1 MKNVQKLLA
10 LILAFV
16 FSFTMVSAWPDAAA
30 AEENVS
36 TANRY
41 NVVLVMDKSGS
52 LRDADGV
59 GTDPDGLRFDA
70 MKLFLGLLTETGN
83 KVGAIAFDETIRYDS
98 GLKAVDSLDGKKEL
112 VQAVEA
118 LGTSYDTDIGLAVL
132 RAAETLSGMKDKNG
146 LPCAILLLTDG
157 MTDFSGNPRSWFLHD
172 RSEAAAQRALQI
184 AQEEGITIHGILLD
198 VDGRAQNGEDE
209 IRFYTDGTRGQ
220 IETVSSPED
229 LTAAFAR
236 FYSIINKTEYNN
248 TNRVVFPDQGEVET
262 VFSVPAFGTEEVNIV
277 IEHGNALSRLESIR
291 VTAPDGSDYPVDA
304 HMLEAS
310 RFQLIKIPEPMS
322 GRWRVALRGTPGD
335 SVDICMIY
343 NASMSV
349 ALGSDAEGETGEVLK
364 PILFRAVVTDT
375 DVNIDEDTLRD
386 IRCELAVKNLSTGE
400 TIRYPMDV
408 GADGYSLSLTFD
420 QGGEYEITA
429 VVGLTDFD
437 VRSDSVVLK
446 IDVPQPFAK
455 QSLISDYRSSGLIR
469 DNAWELSLDGLFED
483 PKGTALSYTLSD
495 DLGGAAEIRDG
506 VLRVKLN
513 ELNEKVSFTVTAT
526 DAYGLTAVL
535 PVELTVSRPAA
546 KLSDVKDF
554 SDLGSIRDR
563 IWEIPLADLFSDPVG
578 EGLSYVLSDDLGGAL
593 SIENGVLR
601 AKLDE
606 LGEKASFSVV
616 AADPYGLTT
625 VLPFTLTVSR
635 PVARPGGITD
645 IFGVGSVHDRIL
657 EVGLSDLFDD
667 PAGAGLRYT
676 LSDDFGDAITI
687 EDGVLRAKL
696 DELGETV
703 SFAVTATDAYG
714 FSSVLPFDFTV
725 PHPTARPGGVKDISA
740 AGTVHDKIWEV
751 GLADLF
757 KDSAGAG
764 LSYTLSDDLGGAA
777 AIENGVLRVKLDE
790 LGEKAAFIVTA
801 TDPYGFSAELPFAFN
816 IFRPIPKLDGLNDLS
831 GIGSVQDK
839 IWEVPLA
846 NLFDDP
852 TGAGL
857 SYALSDDLGGA
868 AAIGNGV
875 LCVKLDQI
883 DKTAS
888 FRVVAEDAYGF
899 SSELPVELVLPSPKA
914 KISAVSDLA
923 AGHIRD
929 NVWELD
935 LDKLFE
941 DSLHSG
947 LTYTLSDDL
956 NGAAAIE
963 NGVLSADLEKLPEN
977 ASFLVTAENAYG
989 QTAELPIVLAVAFPE
1004 TKLDQQADLLE
1015 KGRFSEDG
1023 WELDLRTLFE
1033 DPTGSGLSYALSNA
1047 SNGALSLEN
1056 DVLKI
1061 RPEGVES
1068 VSFTVTATDE
1078 NGLSTAL
1085 PVELVFP
1092 SPAARLDSVSDVLGN
1107 GQIIGYSWE
1116 LDLNGLF
1123 EDPKGTALCYAL
1135 SDDCGGAVSIEG
1147 SLLTVRPEGT
1157 EPMRFT
1163 VTATDSMGLKAAL
1176 PFELRF
1182 PAPIAKTD
1190 GVADT
1195 VKTGLFQKGT
1205 WEKELNGLFE
1215 DPMGTALSYTL
1226 SDDYAGKLR
1235 IEDEKLIAD
1244 CRGIGEADFTVKATD
1259 ALGLSAEIPFRLAE
1273 KDMTW
1278 IILCSALPATLV
1290 PVIVYFFLHRRKTSK

>member
-1 MKNVQKLLA
+1 MKRVQKLLA
-10 LILAFV
+10 LILTFV
-16 FSFTMVSAWPDAAA
+16 FSLTLVSTWPDAAA

-36 TANRY
+36 TVNRY

-52 LRDADGV
+52 LRNTDGV

-83 KVGAIAFDETIRYDS
+83 NVGAIAFDEAIRYDS
-98 GLKAVDSLDGKKEL
+98 GLKAVDSLSDKKAL

-132 RAAETLSGMKDKNG
+132 RAVEELGGMKDKNG
-146 LPCAILLLTDG
+146 LPCAVLLLTDG
-157 MTDFSGNPRSWFLHD
+157 MTDFTGNPRSWFLHD
-172 RSEAAAQRALQI
+172 RSEAAAQKALQI
-184 AQEEGITIHGILLD
+184 AQEEGITIHGILLN
-198 VDGRAQNGEDE
+198 VEGRAQNGEEE

-220 IETVSSPED
+220 FETVSSPED

-236 FYSIINKTEYNN
+236 FYAIINRTEYNN
-248 TNRVVFPDQGEVET
+248 ANKVVFPDQGEVET

-291 VTAPDGSDYPVDA
+291 VIAPDGSDYPVDE

-310 RFQLIKIPEPMS
+310 RFQLIKIPGPLS
-322 GRWRVALRGTPGD
+322 GQWRVTLRGNPGD
-335 SVDICMIY
+335 SVDVCMIY

-349 ALGSDAEGETGEVLK
+349 ALGSDADGENGEVLK
-364 PILFRAVVTDT
+364 PVLFRAVVTDT
-375 DVNIDEDTLRD
+375 DVSIDEDTLKQ
-386 IRCELAVKNLSTGE
+386 IQGELAVKDLSSGE
-400 TIRYPMDV
+400 TNRYPMDV
-408 GADGYSLSLTFD
+408 GPDGYSLALTFD

-437 VRSDSVVLK
+437 VRSDSIVLK

-455 QSLISDYRSSGLIR
+455 QSLISDYRSSGTIR

-506 VLRVKLN
+506 ILRVKLN
-513 ELNEKVSFTVTAT
+513 ELDEKAAFTVTAT
-526 DAYGLTAVL
+526 DAYGLTAAL
-535 PVELTVSRPAA
+535 PVELTISRPAA
-546 KLSDVKDF
+546 NLSGVKDL
-554 SDLGSIRDR
+554 SDLGSIQDR
-563 IWEIPLADLFSDPVG
+563 IWEISLADLFDDSIG
-578 EGLSYVLSDDLGGAL
+578 EGLRYSLSDDLGGAI

-606 LGEKASFSVV
+606 LGEKASFSVI

-625 VLPFTLTVSR
+625 AVPFAFTVSR
-635 PVARPGGITD
+635 PASRAGGITD
-645 IFGVGSVHDRIL
+645 VFDVGNIHDRVW

-667 PAGAGLRYT
+667 PVGAGLRYT

-687 EDGVLRAKL
+687 EDGFLRAKL
-696 DELGETV
+696 EELGDTA
-703 SFAVTATDAYG
+703 SFAVTATDAHG

-740 AGTVHDKIWEV
+740 VGTVHDKIWEV

-757 KDSAGAG
+757 DNSADAG

-790 LGEKAAFIVTA
+790 LGEKAAFTVTG
-801 TDPYGFSAELPFAFN
+801 TDPYGFSAELPFTFN
-816 IFRPIPKLDGLNDLS
+816 VFRPAPKLDIVKDLS

-839 IWEVPLA
+839 TWEVPLA

-857 SYALSDDLGGA
+857 RCTLSDDLGGA
-868 AAIGNGV
+868 AAIENGV
-875 LCVKLDQI
+875 LRVKLDQI

-888 FRVVAEDAYGF
+888 FRVIAEDAYGL
-899 SSELPVELVLPSPKA
+899 SSELPVELALPSPKA
-914 KISAVSDLA
+914 AISAVSDLA
-923 AGHIRD
+923 AGEIRN
-929 NVWELD
+929 NVWALD
-935 LDKLFE
+935 LDTLFE
-941 DSLHSG
+941 DSLHGG

-956 NGAAAIE
+956 NGAATIE

-977 ASFLVTAENAYG
+977 ASFRVTAENAYG
-989 QTAELPIVLAVAFPE
+989 QAAELPIVLAVAFPE

-1023 WELDLRTLFE
+1023 WELDL
-1033 DPTGSGLSYALSNA
+1033 D
-1047 SNGALSLEN
+1047 
-1056 DVLKI
+1056 
-1061 RPEGVES
+1061 
-1068 VSFTVTATDE
+1068 
-1078 NGLSTAL
+1078 
-1085 PVELVFP
+1085 
-1092 SPAARLDSVSDVLGN
+1092 
-1107 GQIIGYSWE
+1107 
-1116 LDLNGLF
+1116 GLF
-1123 EDPKGTALCYAL
+1123 EDPKGTALRYTL

-1163 VTATDSMGLKAAL
+1163 VTATDPMGLKAAL

-1182 PAPIAKTD
+1182 PAPVAKID
-1190 GVADT
+1190 GVSET

-1205 WEKELNGLFE
+1205 WEKELEGLFE
-1215 DPMGTALSYTL
+1215 DPKGTALSYTL
-1226 SDDYAGKLR
+1226 SDDYAGRLR

-1244 CRGIGEADFTVKATD
+1244 CRGIGEAGFTVKATD
-1259 ALGLSAEIPFRLAE
+1259 ALGLSAEIPFRLVE

-1290 PVIVYFFLHRRKTSK
+1290 PVIVYFFLRRRKTSK